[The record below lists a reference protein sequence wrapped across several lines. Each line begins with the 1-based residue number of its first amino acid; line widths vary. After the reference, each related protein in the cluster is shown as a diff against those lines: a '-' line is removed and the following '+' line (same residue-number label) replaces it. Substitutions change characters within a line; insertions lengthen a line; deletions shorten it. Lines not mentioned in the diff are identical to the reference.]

1 MYYENEFMNILTTV
15 SLIISILSLAAAIV
29 AILKLAKITKISK
42 TFFEGKQASSLEEF
56 IINQSK
62 KINELG
68 AQANYI
74 EEAVSALKEIQKN
87 SIQKIGLA
95 RYNPFADNGGN
106 LSFSLA
112 LLDANSNGVV
122 ITSLH
127 GREQNRIYSKPIIA
141 GKSEFTLTAEE
152 EKAIS
157 SSKIINS

>member
-1 MYYENEFMNILTTV
+1 MNTSSTV
-15 SLIISILSLAAAIV
+15 SFVISAAALALAATAIV
-29 AILKLAKITKISK
+29 RLTKLNKISRA
-42 TFFEGKQASSLEEF
+42 FFEGKQAASLEDF

-68 AQANYI
+68 TQANYI
-74 EEAVSALKEIQKN
+74 EEALRELKDIQKD
-87 SIQKIGLA
+87 SIQKIGLC

-106 LSFSLA
+106 LSFSMA
-112 LLDANSNGVV
+112 ILDAKNNGVV

-127 GREQNRIYSKPIIA
+127 GREQNRIYAKPILS

-157 SSKIINS
+157 TSKIINS

>member
-1 MYYENEFMNILTTV
+1 MINTFYIV
-15 SLIISILSLAAAIV
+15 SLIISGLALIAAIV
-29 AILKLAKITKISK
+29 AIAKLTKINKTSK
-42 TFFEGKQASSLEEF
+42 AFFEGKQASSLEDF

-74 EEAVSALKEIQKN
+74 EEVVKDLKEIQKD
-87 SIQKIGLA
+87 SIQKIGLC

-106 LSFSLA
+106 LSFSMA
-112 LLDANSNGVV
+112 IMDAHNNGVV

-127 GREQNRIYSKPIIA
+127 GREQNRIYAKPILK

-157 SSKIINS
+157 TSKIINS

>member
-1 MYYENEFMNILTTV
+1 MNIFLIV
-15 SLIISILSLAAAIV
+15 SIVVSVLSFITALLAIV
-29 AILKLAKITKISK
+29 KLSKISKLSK
-42 TFFEGKQASSLEEF
+42 TFFEGKQAASLEEF

-112 LLDANSNGVV
+112 LLDTYSNGVV

-127 GREQNRIYSKPIIA
+127 GREQNRIYSKPIIQ